1 LVKNVADDLKSFLA
15 TVAWCLS
22 LSWKTSK
29 FYTIIRM
36 VADIAMP
43 LLSITSAFIAKYLL
57 DMLAGDLVV
66 EDTQFT
72 LLLLF
77 AGLLTIALI
86 VMISQNVAQ
95 YSQSMQDDMIS
106 REISLDMMQRTLV
119 ADLEFFDNP
128 NYYDRLQSAS
138 QDAMAV
144 SSILWNALS
153 CISACVSFI
162 GAFAVLYQSNP
173 VYGLMMIGAAV
184 PASIMSARYTKLLY
198 MLSLDQVN
206 EHRQMYY
213 CQFLA
218 SDRAYAKDIRLFNAG
233 ARLKKRYKLIW
244 RTLFNQK
251 KIMTRKRFVMTGFL
265 GILPEIVVVLI
276 GIDIA
281 FGVMNGIN
289 TVGDYA
295 LFTVMAGQLWGSIN
309 MFSNASLHIY
319 DDKLKIENIK
329 RLDAFQSRISD
340 DSSESLT
347 EIRSIV
353 FDQVSFT
360 YPGSTMS
367 ALSNISFALHKDEK
381 IALVGLNGSGKSTLI
396 KLLLR
401 MYDPDSGVIRINN
414 IDIRKYKLCDL
425 RINFSVYFQE
435 TPNYNFTLS
444 ENFTIA
450 DHSWT
455 DGEIKP
461 QATEALKAVYGADI
475 LEKAQKGFNTSL
487 TRQFDLDGMELSGG
501 QHQKIALARTLYR
514 KHTALILGEP
524 SSNLDPKAEHEIFKS
539 LKLLTKGKMTIF
551 TSHRLSNVALAD
563 RILVLE
569 KGKLVEDG
577 TQDELLKNKQRYA
590 ELFKYQQEKYI

>member
-1 LVKNVADDLKSFLA
+1 
-15 TVAWCLS
+15 
-22 LSWKTSK
+22 
-29 FYTIIRM
+29 M